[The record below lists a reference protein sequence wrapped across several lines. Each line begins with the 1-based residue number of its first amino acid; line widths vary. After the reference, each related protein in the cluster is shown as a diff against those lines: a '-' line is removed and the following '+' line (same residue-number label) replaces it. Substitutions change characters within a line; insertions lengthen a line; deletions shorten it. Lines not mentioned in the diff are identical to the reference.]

1 MSFKRITNYM
11 IVAFGGGL
19 GLFNSSKLEIRQA
32 TDTNAELLFQN
43 GQIVSSAIIF
53 ICLSGI
59 LGEILVMKNRKRKTH
74 RSNSMITVDDNL
86 SATEFYDKYAEDS
99 HSLSKPKK
107 YRRAKSKK
115 NKPIFGGVK
124 TASANDTTN
133 SKKKNKI

>member
-53 ICLSGI
+53 ICISGI

-86 SATEFYDKYAEDS
+86 SATEFYDKYAEE
-99 HSLSKPKK
+99 SLTVSKPKK